1 MSEHGCWDSLY
12 DSYLAIQLIVNVF
25 KGIQFWALFFKAS
38 CTTPESVNIYVYLYM
53 CTGAENGHSK
63 LSSVGG
69 KPRTASRTAGTKRLV
84 LSGHWA
90 PVWWRI
96 SASRWLD
103 SLTNTHPWLKCSLM
117 PQMHRDDHSCTR
129 ALNPPPPPHTSISLS
144 WKTPSR
150 LKSLRQSFPRS
161 GNAYQ
166 FHFDYL
172 SFSDSFWGNL
182 EASVWS
188 TTNGKLHRI
197 HAFT

>member
-90 PVWWRI
+90 PVWWRL

-129 ALNPPPPPHTSISLS
+129 ALNPPPPHHHHLHLSLMENPIQIKITEAVISEK
-144 WKTPSR
+144 WKCI
-150 LKSLRQSFPRS
+150 
-161 GNAYQ
+161 
-166 FHFDYL
+166 
-172 SFSDSFWGNL
+172 
-182 EASVWS
+182 SVP
-188 TTNGKLHRI
+188 L
-197 HAFT
+197 

>member
-1 MSEHGCWDSLY
+1 MT
-12 DSYLAIQLIVNVF
+12 LISTHQREVPLDVRTWMLRFAVWLISCHSIDCKSVQRNSVLS
-25 KGIQFWALFFKAS
+25 LFFKAS

-90 PVWWRI
+90 PVWWRL

-129 ALNPPPPPHTSISLS
+129 ALNPPPPPPPPPSLS
-144 WKTPSR
+144 
-150 LKSLRQSFPRS
+150 
-161 GNAYQ
+161 
-166 FHFDYL
+166 H
-172 SFSDSFWGNL
+172 
-182 EASVWS
+182 
-188 TTNGKLHRI
+188 GKPHPD
-197 HAFT
+197 